1 MISNRPLVL
10 MCLRKQSETDFMR
23 NLHPLKGFMV
33 TAEHNETRLAFA
45 IEYHNLCQNLHPVFL
60 IDHSRFTLST
70 PERVWITMVNV
81 ILPVMSFSMTGL
93 VVGH

>member
-1 MISNRPLVL
+1 M
-10 MCLRKQSETDFMR
+10 
-23 NLHPLKGFMV
+23 GYMV

-45 IEYHNLCQNLHPVFL
+45 IEYHNLCQNWHPVLL

-70 PERVWITMVNV
+70 PERVSATMGNV
-81 ILPVMSFSMTGL
+81 ILPVTSFSMTGL